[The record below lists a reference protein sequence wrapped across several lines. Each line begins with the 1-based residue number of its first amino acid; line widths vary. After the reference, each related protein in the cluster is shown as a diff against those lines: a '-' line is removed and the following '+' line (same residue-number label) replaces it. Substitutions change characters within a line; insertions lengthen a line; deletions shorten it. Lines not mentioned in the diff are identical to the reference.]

1 MIKMFLALLVVL
13 ASFVPLL
20 AGQKYTIAVC
30 MTLSLEN
37 ALICKKSIFDN
48 MDGKVFIVKDKDE
61 RYYTYLDIF
70 DNKDEAKLKI
80 NRASTYVKQQKP
92 YIKEISEE
100 IISLYSKKKTFIDLN
115 EVPKKQRVQEVF
127 VIKEKEQ
134 NIQEQKIQ
142 VKEQKQERIQLVSRT
157 PNIDQLELVSS
168 YPFDEGQN
176 LTDDYYES
184 NTISNKDEESKKFEE
199 LKLISMEEFD
209 KADDEKQAEVQINKK
224 IEKAP
229 IVEEKIEEQRENQKV
244 EVFQEKKVS
253 SAPIII
259 EKPKVI
265 ESVEKVEVSPK
276 IEEKQKK
283 EIVEVVINNSEDEPT
298 ILNYEELV
306 IEVDPLTNV
315 MTVNAKIN
323 DELKEIKEYKVST
336 AKKDVKRPFG
346 EGKISKISLNPIWYP
361 TQDTLKSF
369 RKRGINLPSVVPPGH
384 RYNYMGAA
392 KINLTHIVDGKS
404 TYRIHGTLSE
414 KTIGSNESA
423 GCIRMRN
430 SDVLQLASLINDFS
444 DIKGLNKVK
453 VILK

>member
-1 MIKMFLALLVVL
+1 MMKMFLALLVVL
-13 ASFVPLL
+13 GSSASVF
-20 AGQKYTIAVC
+20 AGQKYTISVC

-70 DNKDEAKLKI
+70 DNKDEARLKI

-92 YIKEISEE
+92 YVKEISEE
-100 IISLYSKKKTFIDLN
+100 IVELYSKKKAFIDLT
-115 EVPKKQRVQEVF
+115 EVPKKPRVQEVF
-127 VIKEKEQ
+127 LMKEKER
-134 NIQEQKIQ
+134 NIQEEKKQI
-142 VKEQKQERIQLVSRT
+142 KEQNKERIQLVSRT
-157 PNIDQLELVSS
+157 PNVEQLELVSS
-168 YPFDEGQN
+168 YPFDEGQK
-176 LTDDYYES
+176 LSDDYSED
-184 NTISNKDEESKKFEE
+184 NTTSIKDEESKKLEE

-209 KADDEKQAEVQINKK
+209 KADDAKQVEVQISKQ
-224 IEKAP
+224 IEETP
-229 IVEEKIEEQRENQKV
+229 IVEVKNEEKKV
-244 EVFQEKKVS
+244 EIFQEKKVLVV
-253 SAPIII
+253 PTII

-265 ESVEKVEVSPK
+265 EPLEKVEVTQK
-276 IEEKQKK
+276 IEEKPKK
-283 EIVEVVINNSEDEPT
+283 EIVEVVMNNSEDEPT

-323 DELKEIKEYKVST
+323 DELKEIKEYRVST

-423 GCIRMRN
+423 GCIRMKN
-430 SDVLQLASLINDFS
+430 SDVLQLAALINDFS
-444 DIKGLNKVK
+444 NIKGLNKVK

>member
-1 MIKMFLALLVVL
+1 MFLALLVVL
-13 ASFVPLL
+13 GSSASVF
-20 AGQKYTIAVC
+20 AGQKYTISVC

-70 DNKDEAKLKI
+70 DNKDEARLKI

-92 YIKEISEE
+92 YVKEISEE
-100 IISLYSKKKTFIDLN
+100 IVELYSKKKAFIDLT
-115 EVPKKQRVQEVF
+115 EVPKKPRVQEVF
-127 VIKEKEQ
+127 VMKEKER
-134 NIQEQKIQ
+134 NIQEEKKQI
-142 VKEQKQERIQLVSRT
+142 KEQNKERIKLVSRT
-157 PNIDQLELVSS
+157 PNVEQLELVSS
-168 YPFDEGQN
+168 YPFDEGQK
-176 LTDDYYES
+176 LSDDYSED
-184 NTISNKDEESKKFEE
+184 NTTSIKDEESKKLEE

-209 KADDEKQAEVQINKK
+209 KADDAKQVEVQISKQ
-224 IEKAP
+224 IEETP
-229 IVEEKIEEQRENQKV
+229 IVEVKNE
-244 EVFQEKKVS
+244 EKKVEIS
-253 SAPIII
+253 LEKKVLVVPTII

-265 ESVEKVEVSPK
+265 EPLEKVEVTQK
-276 IEEKQKK
+276 IEEKPKK
-283 EIVEVVINNSEDEPT
+283 EIVEVVMNNSEDEPT

-323 DELKEIKEYKVST
+323 DELKDIKEYRVST

-423 GCIRMRN
+423 GCIRMKN
-430 SDVLQLASLINDFS
+430 SDVLQLAALINDFS

>member
-1 MIKMFLALLVVL
+1 MMKMFLALLVVL
-13 ASFVPLL
+13 GSSASVF
-20 AGQKYTIAVC
+20 AGQKYTISVC

-70 DNKDEAKLKI
+70 DNKDEARLKI

-92 YIKEISEE
+92 YVKEISEE
-100 IISLYSKKKTFIDLN
+100 IVELYSKKKAFIDLT
-115 EVPKKQRVQEVF
+115 EVPKKPRVQEVF
-127 VIKEKEQ
+127 VMKEKER
-134 NIQEQKIQ
+134 NIQEEKKQI
-142 VKEQKQERIQLVSRT
+142 KEQNKERIQLVSRT
-157 PNIDQLELVSS
+157 PNVEQLELVSS
-168 YPFDEGQN
+168 YPFDEGQK
-176 LTDDYYES
+176 LSDDYSED
-184 NTISNKDEESKKFEE
+184 NTTSIKDEESKKLEE

-209 KADDEKQAEVQINKK
+209 KADDEKQVEVQISKQ
-224 IEKAP
+224 IEKTP
-229 IVEEKIEEQRENQKV
+229 IEEVKNEEKKV
-244 EVFQEKKVS
+244 EIFQEKKVLV
-253 SAPIII
+253 APTII

-265 ESVEKVEVSPK
+265 EPLEKVELAQK
-276 IEEKQKK
+276 IEEKPKK
-283 EIVEVVINNSEDEPT
+283 EIVEVVMNNSEDEPT

-323 DELKEIKEYKVST
+323 DELKEIKEYRVST

-423 GCIRMRN
+423 GCIRMKN
-430 SDVLQLASLINDFS
+430 SDVLQLAALINDFS